1 MKKLLPAAETIA
13 EIPPMQRRSDRPGP
27 FGGLVRERSRGQLR
41 LVDGSGMPE
50 DPRDIEFGE
59 IARHYLRAR
68 RLRETS
74 LPAQLFA
81 DPVWDTMLHLF
92 ASRVEGKA
100 ITVTD
105 ACAAACVPPT
115 TALRWFTKMEETG
128 LINRRLDPRD
138 ARRAYLELTPDAMD
152 EVRSWLQLTFLSGP
166 HLR

>member
-1 MKKLLPAAETIA
+1 MMKKLLPLAEA
-13 EIPPMQRRSDRPGP
+13 PPMERRAERPPP
-27 FGGLVRERSRGQLR
+27 FGSVPERARGQLR
-41 LVDGSGMPE
+41 LVNGTGVPE
-50 DPRDIEFGE
+50 DPRDIEYGE

-68 RLRETS
+68 RQREARLS
-74 LPAQLFA
+74 AQLFA

-92 ASRVEGKA
+92 AARTEGKA

-128 LINRRLDPRD
+128 LLNRRLDPRD

-152 EVRSWLQLTFLSGP
+152 EIRSWLQHTFLNGP